1 MAVALKKTAAIAIAA
16 GFAFSG
22 AAGMAATEALA
33 QPAPATSAFTG
44 TQNIPADWTTGN
56 LYINKFENANP
67 GAAGNGAKLDD
78 TSKLGRPMQ
87 GVTYTI
93 IKLNGLDVRKN
104 SDWQT
109 FATFNTLNNTGT
121 LPAGVTEGDQT
132 VVTTNSNGLASAEN
146 LPIGFY
152 KVVETVPEGY
162 TATSN
167 PFYVSLPMTNP
178 TDRNS
183 WMRNV
188 YVYPKNQGPEET
200 SKPVK
205 KVVDANKH
213 AGEVIEY
220 PVTQVLP
227 NTADTRANGFAY
239 YAVRD
244 VVPQDRLELP
254 TPNNAA
260 SAVEFVKVGDTTLTA
275 GTDYFVQLDNAGNPV
290 VTFSKARV
298 DQLKA
303 GDKVEVKFKFR
314 VKAVSGAELGAV
326 ENELETYP
334 VPGNATNPPTPPTD
348 TPPPGTPWNPPTG
361 TPPDTPKHNPN
372 SYFGN
377 AFLTKKDA
385 ASKTPIK
392 GAEFSV
398 YGGACSTVDTTK
410 KALKTATTNAEGR
423 ADFLGLHV
431 NNFEDDEAVGET
443 QETPKSY
450 CLVETKA
457 ADGYELLAQPIDFKV
472 VVEGQDG
479 DGKNGTVKAVNLT
492 TDQNLTDNTRLNL
505 PLTGGN
511 GIWFVLAIGAIL
523 VAAGGAY
530 SYAQRRNA

>member
-16 GFAFSG
+16 GFAISG

-33 QPAPATSAFTG
+33 QPAAATSAFTG
-44 TQNIPADWTTGN
+44 TQNIPSDWTTGN
-56 LYINKFENANP
+56 LYINKFENATS
-67 GAAGNGAKLDD
+67 GTAGNGEKIDD

-87 GVTYTI
+87 GVKYSI
-93 IKLNGLDVRKN
+93 IKLDGLDVRKN
-104 SDWQT
+104 SDWQK
-109 FATFNTLNNTGT
+109 FATFNTLNNNGA
-121 LPAGVTEGDQT
+121 LPEGVTEGT
-132 VVTTNSNGLASAEN
+132 KTEVTTDADGLATAE

-162 TATSN
+162 TAKSN
-167 PFYVSLPMTNP
+167 PFYVSLPMTDPSN
-178 TDRNS
+178 RS
-183 WMRNV
+183 QWMRDV

-200 SKPVK
+200 SRPTKT
-205 KVVDANKH
+205 VVDANKH
-213 AGEVIEY
+213 AGEIIEY
-220 PVTQVLP
+220 PVSQVLP

-254 TPNNAA
+254 TANDAA
-260 SAVEFVKVGDTTLTA
+260 SAVKDVTVNGTALTA

-290 VTFSKARV
+290 VTFSKSRV

-303 GDKVEVKFKFR
+303 NDTVEINFQFR
-314 VKAVSGAELGAV
+314 VKAVAGEELGSV

-348 TPPPGTPWNPPTG
+348 TPPDTPWEPPTD
-361 TPPDTPKHNPN
+361 TPPDTPEHNPN

-377 AFLTKKDA
+377 AYLTKKDA
-385 ASKTPIK
+385 SAKTAIK
-392 GAEFSV
+392 GAQFSV
-398 YGGACSTVDTTK
+398 YGGACSTVDTSTT
-410 KALKTATTNAEGR
+410 ALMTATTGDDGR

-431 NNFEDDEAVGET
+431 NNFENDAATGET
-443 QETPKSY
+443 QTTPKSY
-450 CLVETKA
+450 CLVESQA
-457 ADGYELLAQPIDFKV
+457 APGYELLAQPIDFQIL
-472 VVEGQDG
+472 VEGQDAA
-479 DGKNGTVKAVNLT
+479 GKGGTVKAVNLT